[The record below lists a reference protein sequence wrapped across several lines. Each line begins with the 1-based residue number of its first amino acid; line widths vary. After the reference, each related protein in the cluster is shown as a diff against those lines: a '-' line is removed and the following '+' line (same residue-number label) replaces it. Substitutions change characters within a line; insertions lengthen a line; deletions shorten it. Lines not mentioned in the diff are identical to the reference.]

1 MQCTSHAP
9 LPVSQNGAR
18 TNTHL
23 CLPTGLIVINCLR
36 LKRECYFQGAFYSK
50 AAWVTGSLLTWMT
63 AQKTKHTEILH
74 TASSWFPLSVFW
86 LCWIQEKNRLRF
98 YVVWVTMT
106 VYLHVLFFLAALSNS
121 SPTKHARPRRMITH
135 RCSLR
140 TRRTGH
146 PGLTGATLHKWE
158 QKKNKLMFLFFS
170 PPIEVTHHYHCWH
183 TLTLIP
189 GMPGVPSFP
198 SMPGRPWKSR
208 QMSQWTSFG
217 TPCQAPPQLWPEK
230 TKVRSLTFSPFLP
243 TAPCGP
249 WIPRLPCRR

>member
-1 MQCTSHAP
+1 MGHRVTVNLDDCPENKTRRNFTHHFK
-9 LPVSQNGAR
+9 LVSLVCVLALLNSREEQIALLRGLSDND
-18 TNTHL
+18 
-23 CLPTGLIVINCLR
+23 CLFAC
-36 LKRECYFQGAFYSK
+36 A
-50 AAWVTGSLLTWMT
+50 
-63 AQKTKHTEILH
+63 
-74 TASSWFPLSVFW
+74 
-86 LCWIQEKNRLRF
+86 
-98 YVVWVTMT
+98 
-106 VYLHVLFFLAALSNS
+106 FFLAALSNS

-198 SMPGRPWKSR
+198 SIPGRPWKSR